1 MAVDNDAYIERIREI
16 CEQRSTVSIKYG
28 EFHDRLTRVLND
40 YRDDV
45 LTDHVRNEGGSY

>member
-40 YRDDV
+40 YRDEV
-45 LTDHVRNEGGSY
+45 ILNHTRNEGSSY